1 MTDFKHTLHVEGDKD
16 MRTREGDLPARS
28 VGCALGIYQY
38 ISQTAG
44 DALVSLECCL
54 KGLLILYDCNII

>member
-1 MTDFKHTLHVEGDKD
+1 MK
-16 MRTREGDLPARS
+16 TREGDLPAGN

-38 ISQTAG
+38 ISQAAG
-44 DALVSLECCL
+44 DALVSLACCF